1 MDAGLID
8 RIESNVEH
16 AVSALFAAAAGF
28 AAWAWLE
35 PVLVQPAIGAWTVGA
50 WTFGAGAFGYLA
62 CRRLL
67 AAFGSGEP
75 QFRIAAFDVVDP
87 EFQEFG
93 ELILTRADR
102 LDFAPGAPE
111 LVLTDAD
118 RLDLGSAMPELVL
131 TDADRL
137 AAAEDG
143 AQLEPLVLDDILADL
158 GPDARVVR
166 LFDRRAMPTPGQLKS
181 RIDSHLE
188 QGIPGTAAPD
198 ASQALSD
205 ALAELRRS
213 LR

>member
-1 MDAGLID
+1 MDARLID
-8 RIESNVEH
+8 RIETNVEH

-28 AAWAWLE
+28 AAWAWLK
-35 PVLVQPAIGAWTVGA
+35 PLLVQPALGAWVVGA

-62 CRRLL
+62 CSRLL
-67 AAFGSGEP
+67 AAIGSGKP
-75 QFRIAAFDVVDP
+75 QLRIAAFEVVDP

-93 ELILTRADR
+93 ELVLTDADW
-102 LDFAPGAPE
+102 LNFTPAAPE

-118 RLDLGSAMPELVL
+118 RLDLASAASELVL

-137 AAAEDG
+137 GVAEDG

-181 RIDSHLE
+181 RIGSHLE
-188 QGIPGTAAPD
+188 QGMPGTAAPD